1 MTKSQVK
8 TIQNVVSS
16 YPFEAYA
23 HVISPLSKEDGGGF
37 LITFPDLPGCMAD
50 GENENEA
57 LKNARDAFQAWVSAR
72 ADACKALPEPKY
84 LPEHKEALQASGKFV
99 ARLPKSMHARLAKRA
114 SIEGVSLNTL
124 VLTFIAEAL
133 GRREYE
139 LNRSI
144 GG

>member
-1 MTKSQVK
+1 MTKSQV
-8 TIQNVVSS
+8 TIIQNVVPS
-16 YPFEAYA
+16 YPFEAYV

-57 LKNARDAFQAWVSAR
+57 LKNARDAFQSWVSAR

-84 LPEHKEALQASGKFV
+84 LPEYKEALQVSGKFV
-99 ARLPKSMHARLAKRA
+99 ARLPKSMHARLANRA
-114 SIEGVSLNTL
+114 NIEGVSLNTL

-133 GRREYE
+133 GRRESE

-144 GG
+144 RG